1 MFNMS
6 VGVTSESLY
15 FIHSIKEK
23 HAKHKT
29 AENSLKVVK
38 SWVYSSLG
46 LQPLKVP
53 VLREFFEHL
62 PGFGYHRAQL
72 S

>member
-1 MFNMS
+1 MPN
-6 VGVTSESLY
+6 
-15 FIHSIKEK
+15 IKQQK
-23 HAKHKT
+23 K
-29 AENSLKVVK
+29 NSLKVVK

-46 LQPLKVP
+46 LQQLKVP
-53 VLREFFEHL
+53 VLGEFFEHL